1 MGLGS
6 IGYTGRFKHPSKDPQ
21 DSPRPKEH
29 QQPTSLENARRQS
42 GVLAKPKA
50 EMGQRPPL
58 GWLVSPRP
66 AGLGFPPCGRRLS
79 DNGSYP
85 FLESVESLVCP
96 IAAVAR
102 PAGLGEAGWPPS
114 GPSRPLN
121 WPRLCSAL
129 GHSPGKWV
137 LEILVTLGCL
147 VNLWMDV
154 EAFRCIHLNQGPTL
168 DSKPLEC
175 VTLPLVRSRGYVF
188 GVPGRP
194 A

>member
-1 MGLGS
+1 VAG
-6 IGYTGRFKHPSKDPQ
+6 
-21 DSPRPKEH
+21 
-29 QQPTSLENARRQS
+29 
-42 GVLAKPKA
+42 
-50 EMGQRPPL
+50 RPPL

-102 PAGLGEAGWPPS
+102 LTSLGEAGRPPS
-114 GPSRPLN
+114 GPSRPLTL
-121 WPRLCSAL
+121 PRFCSAL
-129 GHSPGKWV
+129 MHSPGKWV

-154 EAFRCIHLNQGPTL
+154 EAFRCIQLNKGLTL
-168 DSKPLEC
+168 DSELHEC
-175 VTLPLVRSRGYVF
+175 VTLPLVQIRDYVL
-188 GVPGRP
+188 GGARP
-194 A
+194 ASLGEAGQPGFLPFSVHFGTPVPRIKTHPKLVELIRNKQNMNET